1 MRTLDKPW
9 YFLNIPPMLN
19 PEVVTPLFYFGSGL
33 SFLLVVQKLIPPI
46 KRRED
51 RIGALL
57 FLSLGIILFTVANV
71 VLEIDRTYP
80 HAIFLLLTSFSA
92 IGPLSLLYTHSLIYP
107 NQTLYRDIR
116 LHFLVPGLFLLGEI
130 FFFGRPWDSII
141 SDLGDFRNIRYKH
154 YLSWGFFITTAL
166 TTAYFGFR
174 YRMLLTVNSIPE
186 LKSQIR
192 FIFILATITVFAMY
206 SLVFGFMFG
215 LDILFRVGGLL
226 VTGIVTLLFLAPSR
240 YPDFF
245 APLTREVRKKK
256 YEKSLLI
263 GLDLNLLELR
273 IQELMREDK
282 LYRDPE
288 LTLHSLSEDLGIKP
302 YQLTEF
308 LNEHLQTGFH
318 NYINGFRIEE
328 AVKLLEE
335 KLDQDILSICY
346 FVGFNSKSSF
356 NDAFRKVTGKTP
368 TQLRQ
373 KKVEAPE
380 KQRLHTTRSG
390 IPLGKG
396 LGGMVELG
404 DSDRISVK
412 NRPIKAENR

>member
-1 MRTLDKPW
+1 
-9 YFLNIPPMLN
+9 MLN
-19 PEVVTPLFYFGSGL
+19 PEVVTPILYFGSGL
-33 SFLLVVQKLIPPI
+33 SFLLVLQRLVPHK

-51 RIGALL
+51 KISALL

-71 VLEIDRTYP
+71 ILEIDRKYP
-80 HAIFLLLTSFSA
+80 HAIFLLLTSFST
-92 IGPLSLLYTHSLIYP
+92 IGPLSLLYTHALIYP
-107 NQTLYRDIR
+107 NQTLYKDIR
-116 LHFLVPGLFLLGEI
+116 LHFLIPGIFFLGEV

-141 SDLGDFRNIRYKH
+141 ADLGEFRDIRYKH
-154 YLSWGFFITTAL
+154 YLSIGFFLTTAL
-166 TTAYFGFR
+166 TATYFGFR
-174 YRMLLTVNSIPE
+174 YRMLLTVISIPE
-186 LKSQIR
+186 LRSQIR
-192 FIFILATITVFAMY
+192 FIFILATVTVFAM
-206 SLVFGFMFG
+206 SGLVFGFMFAS
-215 LDILFRVGGLL
+215 DILFRIGGLL
-226 VTGIVTLLFLAPSR
+226 VAVIVTMLFLAPSR

-273 IQELMREDK
+273 IEELMNEDR

-288 LTLHSLSEDLGIKP
+288 LTLHSLSDDLGIKP

-318 NYINGFRIEE
+318 NYINRFRIEE

-335 KLDQDILSICY
+335 KPDQDILSICY

-368 TQLRQ
+368 SQLRQ
-373 KKVEAPE
+373 TK
-380 KQRLHTTRSG
+380 S
-390 IPLGKG
+390 
-396 LGGMVELG
+396 
-404 DSDRISVK
+404 RIEQIS
-412 NRPIKAENR
+412 

>member
-1 MRTLDKPW
+1 
-9 YFLNIPPMLN
+9 MLN
-19 PEVVTPLFYFGSGL
+19 PEVVTPILYFGSGL
-33 SFLLVVQKLIPPI
+33 SFLLVIQRLIPP
-46 KRRED
+46 KNRRED

-57 FLSLGIILFTVANV
+57 FVSLGIILFTVANV
-71 VLEIDRTYP
+71 ILEVDRTYP
-80 HAIFLLLTSFSA
+80 HSIFLLLTSFST

-116 LHFLVPGLFLLGEI
+116 VHFLIPGLFFLGELL
-130 FFFGRPWDSII
+130 FFGRDWSSII
-141 SDLGDFRNIRYKH
+141 ADLGEFRDIRYKH
-154 YLSWGFFITTAL
+154 YLSLGFFATTVL
-166 TTAYFGFR
+166 TTSYFVFR
-174 YRMLLTVNSIPE
+174 YKMLLIVFSIPE
-186 LKSQIR
+186 LRAQIR
-192 FIFILATITVFAMY
+192 FILILATITVFAMY
-206 SLVFGFMFG
+206 SLVFGFMFASNS
-215 LDILFRVGGLL
+215 LFEIGGLL
-226 VTGIVTLLFLAPSR
+226 VAFIVGLLFLAPSR

-245 APLTREVRKKK
+245 APLTKEVRKRK

-273 IQELMREDK
+273 IEELMNEDK

-288 LTLHSLSEDLGIKP
+288 LTLHSLSEDLAIKP

-318 NYINGFRIEE
+318 NYINRFRIDE

-335 KLDQDILSICY
+335 KPDQDILSICY

-368 TQLRQ
+368 SQLRQ
-373 KKVEAPE
+373 KKNESSE
-380 KQRLHTTRSG
+380 NSKIHTRRSG
-390 IPLGKG
+390 LPLGRS

-404 DSDRISVK
+404 ERGKLGTGK
-412 NRPIKAENR
+412 NKQIKVENR